1 MRTGIS
7 ALVLLLGGCS
17 YFDVAMVADLGV
29 QPRLIKEPRIITR
42 SEYLR
47 PRAQPCACP
56 RDRNNL
62 GQYCGRDSVYSRTGG
77 HSFSCV
83 GRI

>member
-17 YFDVAMVADLGV
+17 YFDIEMVADL
-29 QPRLIKEPRIITR
+29 QPRLVSEPRIITQ
-42 SEYLR
+42 SDHLR
-47 PRAQPCACP
+47 LRARPCACP

-62 GQYCGRDSVYSRTGG
+62 GQFCGKDSTYSRSGG
-77 HSFSCV
+77 QSFSCV